1 MPFSQPRPPSW
12 RRAAAAACLNG
23 GVESRVEELEP
34 NRVRLT
40 VDVDQH
46 DVHHAVEH
54 AANDLAASVKIPG
67 FRKGKVPMPVLI
79 QRVGKERLYQEA
91 VESHIS
97 GWFWNA
103 AARARLRPVSNPD
116 FDFELP
122 TSDQEG
128 WTFSA
133 TVDVQPKPELP
144 DWTTLEVPKAE
155 AELPAE
161 FVDEELDQLRSSVAE
176 LAPVE
181 GRPVQEGDTVVV
193 DLVSEGGEAQRDYV
207 VEIGGGRLVDE
218 IESALVGMEA
228 GASKEIPFELA
239 DDSTRTV
246 TATVKEIKEKILPAL
261 DDELAKAASEFETLA
276 DLRADLET
284 RLREQI
290 DAEIDGAF
298 RAAVVDELVK
308 ASGVQPGGPL
318 VDLRTRELLNGLVR
332 SVESRGIPFDSY
344 LAMTGANPDELIG
357 RLRAEAALSV
367 ARELVLEAVA
377 DQLKLEVSDDEI
389 TALVRESAAATG
401 EDADEAIAQV
411 LASGADQLRE
421 DLRLK
426 KALDRVAGE
435 VKPIPLELAEARDKL
450 WTPDKEKQQTETK
463 LWTPGSKE
471 PA

>member
-1 MPFSQPRPPSW
+1 
-12 RRAAAAACLNG
+12 LNA
-23 GVESRVEELEP
+23 GVESRVEEIEP

-103 AARARLRPVSNPD
+103 ATRARLRPVSNPD
-116 FDFELP
+116 YDFQLP
-122 TSDQEG
+122 TSDKED

-144 DWTTLEVPKAE
+144 DWKSLEVPKPE
-155 AELPAE
+155 AEIP
-161 FVDEELDQLRSSVAE
+161 EELVERELEVLRSSVAE

-193 DLVSEGGEAQRDYV
+193 DLIADGGETQRDYV
-207 VEIGGGRLVDE
+207 VEVGFGRLVEE
-218 IESALVGMEA
+218 IEAGLVGMSPGEE
-228 GASKEIPFELA
+228 KEIAFELA
-239 DDSTRTV
+239 DDAQRQV
-246 TATVKEIKEKILPAL
+246 TAVVKEIKEKVLPEL
-261 DDELAKAASEFETLA
+261 DDDLAKAASEFETIA
-276 DLRADLET
+276 ELRTDVEQ
-284 RLREQI
+284 RLREQL
-290 DAEIDGAF
+290 DAEIEGAF

-308 ASGVQPGGPL
+308 ATNVQPGGAL
-318 VDLRTRELLNGLVR
+318 VDLRTRELLNGLIR
-332 SVESRGIPFDSY
+332 SVERRGIRFEQY
-344 LAMTGANPDELIG
+344 LAMTGANPDDLVQ
-357 RLRAEAALSV
+357 RLAQEAALSV
-367 ARELVLEAVA
+367 ARELVLEAAA
-377 DQLKLEVSDDEI
+377 DQLGIEVPDEEI
-389 TALVRESAAATG
+389 AELVRESAEAQG
-401 EDADEAIAQV
+401 EDPDAAVDEVMQH
-411 LASGADQLRE
+411 GAYQLRE

-426 KALDRVAGE
+426 KALDRLAEE
-435 VKPIPLELAEARDKL
+435 VKPIPVELAEAREQI
-450 WTPDKEKQQTETK
+450 WTPDKEKSPAETK

>member
-1 MPFSQPRPPSW
+1 
-12 RRAAAAACLNG
+12 LND

-103 AARARLRPVSNPD
+103 ATRARLRPVSNPD
-116 FDFELP
+116 YDFELP
-122 TSDQEG
+122 TSDKED

-144 DWTTLEVPKAE
+144 DWTSLEVPKPE
-155 AELPAE
+155 AEVP
-161 FVDEELDQLRSSVAE
+161 EELVERELELLRSSVAE

-181 GRPVQEGDTVVV
+181 GRPVQAGDTVVV
-193 DLVSEGGEAQRDYV
+193 DLVADGGETQRDYV
-207 VEIGGGRLVDE
+207 VEVGYGRLVEE
-218 IESALVGMEA
+218 IEAGLVGMSA
-228 GASKEIPFELA
+228 GEEKEIAFELS
-239 DDSTRTV
+239 DDSQREV
-246 TATVKEIKEKILPAL
+246 NAVVKEIKEKILPPV
-261 DDELAKAASEFETLA
+261 DDDLARAASEFETIGE
-276 DLRADLET
+276 LRADILS
-284 RLREQI
+284 RLREQL
-290 DAEIDGAF
+290 DAEIEGAF

-308 ASGVQPGGPL
+308 ATKVQPGGPL
-318 VDLRTRELLNGLVR
+318 VDMRTRELLNGLIR
-332 SVESRGIPFDSY
+332 SVERRGIRVEQY
-344 LAMTGANPDELIG
+344 LAVTGTNPDELVQ
-357 RLRAEAALSV
+357 RLAQEAALSV
-367 ARELVLEAVA
+367 ARELVLEAAADKLGIEVA
-377 DQLKLEVSDDEI
+377 DEEI
-389 TALVRESAAATG
+389 AALVRESAEAQG
-401 EDADEAIAQV
+401 EDPDAAVDEVMQH
-411 LASGADQLRE
+411 GAYQLRE

-426 KALDRVAGE
+426 KALDRLAEE
-435 VKPIPLELAEARDKL
+435 VKPIPVELAEAREQI
-450 WTPDKEKQQTETK
+450 WTPDKEKSPTETK

>member
-1 MPFSQPRPPSW
+1 
-12 RRAAAAACLNG
+12 
-23 GVESRVEELEP
+23 VESRVEELEP

-103 AARARLRPVSNPD
+103 ATRARLRPVSNPD
-116 FDFELP
+116 YDFELP
-122 TSDQEG
+122 TSDKQD

-133 TVDVQPKPELP
+133 TVDVQAKPELP
-144 DWTTLEVPKAE
+144 DWKDLEVPKPE
-155 AELPAE
+155 GEIPAELVE
-161 FVDEELDQLRSSVAE
+161 RELELLRSSVAE

-181 GRPVQEGDTVVV
+181 GRPVQPGDTVVV
-193 DLVSEGGEAQRDYV
+193 DLVAEGGETQRDYV
-207 VEIGGGRLVDE
+207 VEVGFGRLVEE
-218 IESALVGMEA
+218 IEAGLVGMSA
-228 GASKEIPFELA
+228 GEEKEIAFELA
-239 DDSTRTV
+239 DDAQRNV
-246 TATVKEIKEKILPAL
+246 NAVVKEIKEKILPPL
-261 DDELAKAASEFETLA
+261 DDDLAKAASEFETIGE
-276 DLRADLET
+276 LRDDIEQ
-284 RLREQI
+284 RLREQL
-290 DAEIDGAF
+290 DAEIEGAF

-308 ASGVQPGGPL
+308 VTNVQPGGAL
-318 VDLRTRELLNGLVR
+318 VDMRTRELLNGLIR
-332 SVESRGIPFDSY
+332 SVERRGIRFEQY
-344 LAMTGANPDELIG
+344 LAVTGANPDELVQ
-357 RLRAEAALSV
+357 RLAQEAALSV

-377 DQLKLEVSDDEI
+377 DQLDIEVPDEEI
-389 TALVRESAAATG
+389 AALVRESAEAQG
-401 EDADEAIAQV
+401 EDPEAAIEEVMQH
-411 LASGADQLRE
+411 GAYQLRE

-426 KALDRVAGE
+426 KALDRLAEE
-435 VKPIPLELAEARDKL
+435 VKPIPVELAEAREQI
-450 WTPDKEKQQTETK
+450 WTPDKEKSPQETK